1 MSEKYSKQIRSRAT
15 SEGSIELSIAKVE
28 IPVPGDDEVLIKV
41 QASPINPSDLGLL
54 LSFAADVQNINTTG
68 SGDETVATM
77 PVHPALMGSL
87 KPRLDKSMPVGN
99 EGAGV
104 IVDAGINVKDLI
116 GKTVG
121 LAGINVKDLIGKTV
135 GLAGGDMY
143 SQYRCVPAAACLVME
158 DGTTPAEAASS
169 FVNPLTALAFVE
181 TMKME
186 NHTALVHTAAASNL
200 GQMLVK
206 ICKSDGIPLVN
217 IVRKQEQVDLLKSL
231 GAEYVCN
238 TSDESFMDDLV
249 TALVETGATLGFDA
263 TGGGNNGELPGQILA
278 AMEIAANKNA
288 TEYSRYGSD
297 TYKQVYIYGGLDQ
310 SPTILKRAFGLSWG
324 LGGWLLTPMIGKIGM
339 ERFQEMRQRVAKE
352 IKTTFA
358 SSYAKEISFEE
369 MLDPEIIRAY
379 AKQATGEKYL
389 VNPHK

>member
-1 MSEKYSKQIRSRAT
+1 MSEEFSKQIRSKAT
-15 SEGSIELSIAKVE
+15 SDGNIELSIAKVE
-28 IPVPGDDEVLIKV
+28 KPVPGDDEVLIEV

-54 LSFAADVQNINTTG
+54 LSFAADVQNINITG

-104 IVDAGINVKDLI
+104 IVDAGIN
-116 GKTVG
+116 
-121 LAGINVKDLIGKTV
+121 AKDLIGKTV

-143 SQYRCVPAAACLVME
+143 SQYRCVPAVSCLVME

-288 TEYSRYGSD
+288 KEYSRYGSD

-358 SSYAKEISFEE
+358 SSYVREISFEE

-379 AKQATGEKYL
+379 AKQATGKKYL

>member
-1 MSEKYSKQIRSRAT
+1 MSEQYSKEIRSKAT
-15 SEGSIELSIAKVE
+15 SDGNIELSIAKVE
-28 IPVPGDDEVLIKV
+28 KPVPGDDEVLIEV

-54 LSFAADVQNINTTG
+54 LSFAADVQNINVTG
-68 SGDETVATM
+68 SGDDTVATM
-77 PVHPALMGSL
+77 PVHPALMSSL
-87 KPRLDKSMPVGN
+87 KPRLDESMPVGN
-99 EGAGV
+99 EGAG
-104 IVDAGINVKDLI
+104 IIIDAGIN
-116 GKTVG
+116 
-121 LAGINVKDLIGKTV
+121 AKDLIGKTV
-135 GLAGGDMY
+135 GLAGGAMY
-143 SQYRCVPAAACLVME
+143 SQYRCVPAASCLVMDE
-158 DGTTPAEAASS
+158 GTTPKQAASS

-206 ICKSDGIPLVN
+206 ICKDDGIQLVN
-217 IVRKQEQVDLLKSL
+217 IVRKQEQVDLLKSI

-249 TALVETGATLGFDA
+249 TALIETGATLGFDA

-339 ERFQEMRQRVAKE
+339 EKFQEMRMRVARE
-352 IKTTFA
+352 INSTFA

-369 MLDPEIIRAY
+369 MLQPETIREY
-379 AKQATGEKYL
+379 AKQATGKKYL

>member
-1 MSEKYSKQIRSRAT
+1 MSEKYSKQIRSKAT

-54 LSFAADVQNINTTG
+54 LSFAADVQNINKSG

-77 PVHPALMGSL
+77 PIHPALMGSL

-104 IVDAGINVKDLI
+104 VIDAGIN
-116 GKTVG
+116 
-121 LAGINVKDLIGKTV
+121 AKDLIGKTV

-143 SQYRCVPAAACLVME
+143 SQYRCVPSASCLVMQ

-231 GAEYVCN
+231 GAKYVCN

-358 SSYAKEISFEE
+358 SSYAEEISFEE

>member
-1 MSEKYSKQIRSRAT
+1 MSEQYSKEIRSKAT
-15 SEGSIELSIAKVE
+15 SDGNIELSIAKVE
-28 IPVPGDDEVLIKV
+28 KPVPGEDEVLIEV

-54 LSFAADVQNINTTG
+54 LSFAADVQNINVTG
-68 SGDETVATM
+68 SGDDTVATM

-87 KPRLDKSMPVGN
+87 KPRLDESMPVGN
-99 EGAGV
+99 EGAG
-104 IVDAGINVKDLI
+104 IIIDAGIN
-116 GKTVG
+116 
-121 LAGINVKDLIGKTV
+121 AKDLIGKTV
-135 GLAGGDMY
+135 GLAGGAMY
-143 SQYRCVPAAACLVME
+143 SQYRCVPAASCLVMDE
-158 DGTTPAEAASS
+158 GTTPKQAASS

-206 ICKSDGIPLVN
+206 ICKDDGIQLVN
-217 IVRKQEQVDLLKSL
+217 IVRKQEQVDLLKSI

-339 ERFQEMRQRVAKE
+339 EKFQEMRMRVARE
-352 IKTTFA
+352 INSTFA

-369 MLDPEIIRAY
+369 MLQPETIREY
-379 AKQATGEKYL
+379 AKQATGKKYL